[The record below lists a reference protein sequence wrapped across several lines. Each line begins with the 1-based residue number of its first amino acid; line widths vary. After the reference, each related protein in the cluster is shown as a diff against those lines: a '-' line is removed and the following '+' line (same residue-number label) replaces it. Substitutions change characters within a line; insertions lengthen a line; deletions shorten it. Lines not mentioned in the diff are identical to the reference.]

1 MMALFVTILFS
12 ILAAGFTKVMEVTQP
27 AFLVAKSQDSVNF
40 VCEYK
45 NAKDVKELR
54 VTLLKETGNTSIQI
68 CASPL
73 PIQDNKPFSLK
84 DGIHCQVHPGHESVN
99 VTLRGLQSTDGGV
112 YVCKIERLYPPPYY
126 PVMGKGTQLYIIDSD
141 PCPDISEYLSIIV
154 TVVAVVFGLFVN
166 SILITVYITRRV
178 IRKSKYFVPGV
189 YEKFNQED

>member
-1 MMALFVTILFS
+1 
-12 ILAAGFTKVMEVTQP
+12 MEVTQP

-73 PIQDNKPFSLK
+73 PIQDDKPFSLK

-126 PVMGKGTQLYIIDSD
+126 PVMGKGTQLYIIGELRNLIDGFTRLAPKGAHTLNLSLRCIPFKSVTPKSFIVQSNPGQGYSD
-141 PCPDISEYLSIIV
+141 TLFKSRPLPVIGKV
-154 TVVAVVFGLFVN
+154 TF
-166 SILITVYITRRV
+166 
-178 IRKSKYFVPGV
+178 
-189 YEKFNQED
+189 